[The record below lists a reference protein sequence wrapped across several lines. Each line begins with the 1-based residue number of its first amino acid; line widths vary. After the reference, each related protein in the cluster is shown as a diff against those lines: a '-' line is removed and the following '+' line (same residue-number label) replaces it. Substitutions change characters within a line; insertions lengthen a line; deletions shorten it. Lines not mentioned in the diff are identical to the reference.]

1 MRQYDFEMANEDIYA
16 DLRRQALG
24 WTVVLIGAGTWIGL
38 LFVDMISHRLLTAW
52 IGGAVATVSVCAALY
67 LLRAHHL
74 RLACYITVACMWVSN
89 AILAF
94 YTTQS
99 FFLYLF
105 GLAIVLSSSL
115 VNFSAS
121 VFLAISSTVLTT
133 ALAGT
138 PELAVGPLVNIW
150 GSLIASVV
158 ISKGLYQG
166 METIKRH
173 HDNAIEQM
181 NLARDSRAQL
191 VKLTK
196 ALQDATEALR
206 HTNIQLRYAREA
218 ADEARRLKAQ
228 FAANVSHELRTPIN
242 LVIGYSEV
250 MVTAPEIYGAPLPP
264 AYRSDIQAIYRNA
277 KHLQDLI
284 NDILDI
290 SQIEASRM
298 AITKEKANLRHTLLE
313 AVKMAQDL
321 VAAKGLAFNVELP
334 VELPEVWID
343 RTRIRQVVLNLLANA
358 VRFTDDGSVTLRAS
372 QDKDEII
379 VSVMDTG
386 IGICQDDLER
396 VFDEFYQT
404 ENSLSRKQMGTGL
417 GLTLSMHV
425 VQHHGGRLWAESDG
439 IMGHGSTFSFT
450 LPTSA
455 DVRPIRGVPAS
466 RMAASHNPKCVVIF
480 DDDIAVGQLFK
491 RYLNRHEVVISRSQ
505 DDVIRLTRTIQP
517 SAVVIDRNQRDT
529 GIDEVLVNC
538 SRDTAIISCQM
549 PSGQRAVQ
557 AYGAADYLVKPIT
570 RQALKNAIAALAK
583 PVHKILVVD
592 DERDVTR
599 MLSRMIASYNQRCVV
614 WQANNGEDGLAMMYR
629 ENPDLVLLDI
639 QMPSMDGFGVIQR
652 MKQDPVLQEIPVII
666 ASAHGTEEAI
676 TPAIGGEV
684 TVMRPNGF
692 SPVELVNC
700 VDAVV
705 NVLMPSAAPG
715 PPES

>member
-1 MRQYDFEMANEDIYA
+1 MDKGDIYT
-16 DLRRQALG
+16 DLRSQALG
-24 WTVVLIGAGTWIGL
+24 WTVVLMGAGTWGGL
-38 LFVDMISHRLLTAW
+38 LLANLISHSLSTEW
-52 IGGAVATVSVCAALY
+52 IGATVATVGICGVLY
-67 LLRAHHL
+67 HLRENHL
-74 RLACYITVACMWVSN
+74 RLACYIAVTGMWTTN
-89 AILAF
+89 AVMASFLP
-94 YTTQS
+94 QP

-105 GLAIVLSSSL
+105 GLVIVLSSGL
-115 VNFSAS
+115 IKLPAT
-121 VFLAISSTVLTT
+121 VFLAASSTVLTIV
-133 ALAGT
+133 LAGGQQ
-138 PELAVGPLVNIW
+138 LAVGPLMNIW
-150 GSLIASVV
+150 GSLIAGIVV
-158 ISKGLYQG
+158 SRGLYQG
-166 METIKRH
+166 LETIKRH
-173 HDNAIEQM
+173 HDYAIDQM

-191 VKLTK
+191 VKLNK

-290 SQIEASRM
+290 SQIEASRL
-298 AITKEKANLRHTLLE
+298 AITKEKTNLRHTLLE
-313 AVKMAQDL
+313 AAEMARDL
-321 VAAKGLAFNVELP
+321 VTAKGLEFNVELP

-358 VRFTDDGSVTLRAS
+358 VRFTDEGIVTLRAS
-372 QDKDEII
+372 QDKDEIV
-379 VSVMDTG
+379 VSVKDTG
-386 IGICQDDLER
+386 IGIGKDELDR

-404 ENSLSRKQMGTGL
+404 ENSLSRKQKGTGL

-439 IMGHGSTFSFT
+439 IAGHGCTFTFT
-450 LPTSA
+450 LPASA
-455 DVRPIRGVPAS
+455 DTKPLMGNPS
-466 RMAASHNPKCVVIF
+466 LGMATSHNAKCVIIL
-480 DDDIAVGQLFK
+480 DDDVAIGQLFK
-491 RYLNRHEVVISRSQ
+491 RYLNEHEVVISQSQ
-505 DDVIRLTRTIQP
+505 DDEIRLIQMIQP
-517 SAVVIDRNQRDT
+517 SAVVLDRNRYNS
-529 GIDEVLVNC
+529 GIQEVLANC
-538 SRDTAIISCQM
+538 SRDTAIISCPM

-570 RQALKNAIAALAK
+570 RQALVNAIAALAK

-592 DERDVTR
+592 DERDVAR
-599 MLSRMIASYNQRCVV
+599 MLSRMIASYDQRCVV
-614 WQANNGEDGLAMMYR
+614 WQANNGEDGLAIMYR
-629 ENPDLVLLDI
+629 ENPDVVLLDI
-639 QMPSMDGFGVIQR
+639 QMPAMDGFSIIR
-652 MKQDPVLQEIPVII
+652 HMKQDPLLQEIPVII
-666 ASAHGTEEAI
+666 ASAHRAEEAI
-676 TPAIGGEV
+676 TSAIAGEI

-705 NVLMPSAAPG
+705 NVLMPTAAPG